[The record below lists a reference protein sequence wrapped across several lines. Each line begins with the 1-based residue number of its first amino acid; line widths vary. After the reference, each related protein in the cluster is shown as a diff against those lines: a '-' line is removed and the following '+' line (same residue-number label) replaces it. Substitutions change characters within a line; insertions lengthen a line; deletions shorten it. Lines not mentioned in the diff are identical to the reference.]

1 MSLWACVCLMCVC
14 VCACV
19 LLCLFCV
26 FAFSLTFCARYL
38 FWTCWAIGKE
48 AALPERCS
56 LFSSF
61 IPFLSLSP
69 FLPLTPSLSLYLPLS
84 AHFQLNWTISFC
96 TCCHA
101 PWTPARHLP
110 ICGRVKLSSAQLNAT
125 PIHTHTFTHIHTHR
139 HTGKS
144 LLVRPCLFWP
154 LFNFICFAFIFV
166 FIAVTNYVQ
175 QFDHPTPSSPFST
188 LLSPCC
194 HSTLL
199 WQFLFA
205 IRLFHSFTAQRQW
218 KKSNAKALKSQ
229 KATRKAA
236 TTTTATTTTITT
248 TTTNSGSC
256 NDSENNNKNSRRCD
270 TSRTNSIFG
279 GEFYS
284 LLFASLSLCV
294 QWAQS

>member
-1 MSLWACVCLMCVC
+1 MLPRPLNARKAPAHLWASQ
-14 VCACV
+14 AQ
-19 LLCLFCV
+19 
-26 FAFSLTFCARYL
+26 
-38 FWTCWAIGKE
+38 
-48 AALPERCS
+48 
-56 LFSSF
+56 
-61 IPFLSLSP
+61 
-69 FLPLTPSLSLYLPLS
+69 LS
-84 AHFQLNWTISFC
+84 A
-96 TCCHA
+96 
-101 PWTPARHLP
+101 
-110 ICGRVKLSSAQLNAT
+110 AQRNA
-125 PIHTHTFTHIHTHR
+125 HTHTHR

-175 QFDHPTPSSPFST
+175 QFDHPTPSSPFSR
-188 LLSPCC
+188 LRSPCC

-236 TTTTATTTTITT
+236 TTTTATRTKITTTA

-284 LLFASLSLCV
+284 LLFSLFVCAVGAKLK
-294 QWAQS
+294 AHNK